1 MGGASTVSSDA
12 VAPDAVAEVKRP
24 ARARWREFCALALEF
39 WTGETKRRAWTLT
52 GLVALC
58 IALQLGAQ
66 LSINEWNRK
75 FFDAL
80 ESKNVQSLG
89 WATALLPALV
99 AFSGLAV
106 SGALVARM
114 TLQMRWR
121 EWLTEKL
128 AGWWLEDQRYY
139 RLEIAAA
146 EQTSPEYRIAKDV
159 QLAVDPLV
167 EFAVGFLTALATAL
181 AFVEVLWTVGGALEF
196 SLFGVR
202 FVLPG
207 YLGFAAVV
215 YATIAGSLA
224 YFAGRPLI
232 PAVARKNEAE
242 ARLLA
247 ELTRLKENAE
257 SIALIRG
264 DADELTSVLQNYQ
277 RVVAAWMRQIHCNGV
292 IATVQSAN
300 GALVPLIPLVLVAPK
315 YLAGA
320 LTLGAV
326 MQLASAF
333 MSVQIA
339 FNWFIDNSVRV
350 AEWMASANR
359 VDELAEALESLD
371 IGVIMDEKEFIEFGV
386 SDDDTIHL
394 QDLAVAHRNGR
405 VVIAGANVII
415 PSGEKLLVAGPSGTG
430 KSTLVRAL
438 AGLWPWGSGRILLP
452 RNARI
457 VFVPQKPYIPLGAL
471 RQAML
476 YSISDKDITDE
487 MIGGAMRRCGL
498 GYLVKH
504 LDEERRW
511 DQTLSGGERQRTA
524 FVRLLLQRPQI
535 IIMDEATSALDEES
549 QISMLRLFNEDLA
562 GATVISVGHRA
573 GMEDFH
579 DKKLVL
585 ERRPA
590 GAHITSRKLEKSL
603 WHLFDDAA
611 LY

>member
-1 MGGASTVSSDA
+1 MNGQAIAQAAASQIKPSG
-12 VAPDAVAEVKRP
+12 RG
-24 ARARWREFCALALEF
+24 RWRAFCAFALEY
-39 WTGETKRRAWTLT
+39 WTGETSRRAWTLT

-80 ESKNVQSLG
+80 ESRNVESLG
-89 WATALLPALV
+89 WATILLPALV
-99 AFSGLAV
+99 IFSAAAV
-106 SGALVARM
+106 SGALVTRM

-121 EWLTEKL
+121 QWLTQRL

-139 RLEIAAA
+139 RLEIAAG

-159 QLAVDPLV
+159 QLAIDPLV
-167 EFAVGFLTALATAL
+167 EFAVGFLTALATAS
-181 AFVEVLWTVGGALEF
+181 AFVGILWTVGGALEF
-196 SLFGVR
+196 DLFGAR
-202 FVLPG
+202 IVLPG
-207 YLGFAAVV
+207 YLGFAAIV
-215 YATIAGSLA
+215 YATAAGGVA
-224 YFAGRPLI
+224 YLAGRPLVS
-232 PAVARKNEAE
+232 AVAQKNEAE
-242 ARLLA
+242 AQFLA
-247 ELTRLKENAE
+247 ELSRLKENAE

-264 DADELTSVLQNYQ
+264 DADELSSILQNYR
-277 RVVAAWMRQIHCNGV
+277 RVVAAWVRQIHRNGV

-315 YLAGA
+315 YLSGA

-326 MQLASAF
+326 MQLAAAF
-333 MSVQIA
+333 ISVQVA

-350 AEWMASANR
+350 AEWVASANR

-371 IGVIMDEKEFIEFGV
+371 VGVIMEEKEFIEFGV
-386 SDDDTIHL
+386 SDDDAIHI
-394 QDLAVAHRNGR
+394 QNLAVAHRNGR
-405 VVIAGANVII
+405 IVIADANVVIPI
-415 PSGEKLLVAGPSGTG
+415 GEKLLVAGPSGTG
-430 KSTLVRAL
+430 KSTLIRAL
-438 AGLWPWGSGRILLP
+438 AGLWRWGSGRILLP
-452 RNARI
+452 KDAHI
-457 VFVPQKPYIPLGAL
+457 AFVPQKPYIPLGPL

-476 YSISDKDITDE
+476 YSISDKEITDG
-487 MIGGAMRRCGL
+487 MIEGAMRRCGL

-504 LDEERRW
+504 LDEEQRW
-511 DQTLSGGERQRTA
+511 DQILSGGERQRTA

-549 QISMLRLFNEDLA
+549 QVSMLRLFNEDLA
-562 GATVISVGHRA
+562 GATAISVGHRV

-585 ERRPA
+585 ERRAA
-590 GAHITSRKLEKSL
+590 GAHITSRKLQKSL

-611 LY
+611 LF

>member
-1 MGGASTVSSDA
+1 MSDRTLAQSALASQDKPSD
-12 VAPDAVAEVKRP
+12 
-24 ARARWREFCALALEF
+24 RARWREFCLLALQY
-39 WTGETKRRAWTLT
+39 WTGETRRRAWILT
-52 GLVALC
+52 GLVVLC

-66 LSINEWNRK
+66 LSVNEWNRK

-80 ESKNVQSLG
+80 ERRNVESLT

-99 AFSGLAV
+99 IFSGVAV

-121 EWLTEKL
+121 EWLTQRL

-167 EFAVGFLTALATAL
+167 EFAVGFLTALATAST
-181 AFVEVLWTVGGALEF
+181 FIGVLWTVGGAVEIN
-196 SLFGVR
+196 LFGAR
-202 FVLPG
+202 LVLSG
-207 YLGFAAVV
+207 YLGFAAMA
-215 YATIAGSLA
+215 YAIIAGAAA
-224 YFAGRPLI
+224 YLVGRPLV

-242 ARLLA
+242 AQFLA

-264 DADELTSVLQNYQ
+264 DADELSSVLQNY
-277 RVVAAWMRQIHCNGV
+277 RSVVAAWMRQIQRNGV

-300 GALVPLIPLVLVAPK
+300 GALTPLIPLVLVAPK
-315 YLAGA
+315 YLSGA
-320 LTLGAV
+320 LGLGAV

-333 MSVQIA
+333 MFVQVA

-371 IGVIMDEKEFIEFGV
+371 VGVIMEEKKFIEFGD
-386 SDDDTIHL
+386 SADDAIHI

-405 VVIAGANVII
+405 IVIAGANVII
-415 PSGEKLLVAGPSGTG
+415 PVGERLLVGGPSGAG

-452 RNARI
+452 KNVRMA
-457 VFVPQKPYIPLGAL
+457 FVPQKPYIPLGAL

-476 YSISDKDITDE
+476 YSILDKDITDE
-487 MIGGAMRRCGL
+487 MIEGAMRRCGL
-498 GYLVKH
+498 GHLVKH
-504 LDEERRW
+504 LDEELRW
-511 DQTLSGGERQRTA
+511 DQRLSGGERQRTA

-549 QISMLRLFNEDLA
+549 QVSMLRLFNEDLA
-562 GATVISVGHRA
+562 GATVISVGHRV

-585 ERRPA
+585 ERRAA
-590 GAHITSRKLEKSL
+590 GAHITSGRLQKSL

-611 LY
+611 LF

>member
-1 MGGASTVSSDA
+1 MSDEPIGPSA
-12 VAPDAVAEVKRP
+12 FTSRVKP
-24 ARARWREFCALALEF
+24 ADRARCREFGALALEF
-39 WTGETKRRAWTLT
+39 WTGETKRRAWILT
-52 GLVALC
+52 GLVAFC
-58 IALQLGAQ
+58 IVLQLGAQ
-66 LSINEWNRK
+66 LSVNEWNRK

-80 ESKNVQSLG
+80 ESRKVDSLG
-89 WATALLPALV
+89 WAAALLPALV
-99 AFSGLAV
+99 IFSGVAV

-121 EWLTEKL
+121 EWLTQKL

-159 QLAVDPLV
+159 QLAIDPLV
-167 EFAVGFLTALATAL
+167 EFAAGFLTALATAL
-181 AFVEVLWTVGGALEF
+181 AFVSVLWTVGGALELD
-196 SLFGVR
+196 LFGAR
-202 FVLPG
+202 LVLPG
-207 YLGFAAVV
+207 YLGFAAVI
-215 YATIAGSLA
+215 YAAVAGGVA
-224 YFAGRPLI
+224 YLAGRPLV
-232 PAVARKNEAE
+232 PAVADKNEAE
-242 ARLLA
+242 AQFLA

-264 DADELTSVLQNYQ
+264 DADELSSILQNYR
-277 RVVAAWMRQIHCNGV
+277 RVVAAWIRQIHRNGV

-300 GALVPLIPLVLVAPK
+300 GALTPLIPLVLVAPK
-315 YLAGA
+315 YLSGG

-371 IGVIMDEKEFIEFGV
+371 IGVIMEDKEFIEFGV
-386 SDDDTIHL
+386 SDDDTIHIE
-394 QDLAVAHRNGR
+394 DLAVAHRNGR
-405 VVIAGANVII
+405 IVIAGANVII
-415 PSGEKLLVAGPSGTG
+415 PAGEKLLVSGPSGTG

-452 RNARI
+452 KNAHMA
-457 VFVPQKPYIPLGAL
+457 FVPQKPYIPLGTL

-476 YSISDKDITDE
+476 YSISDKEITDE
-487 MIGGAMRRCGL
+487 MIEGAMRRCGL

-504 LDEERRW
+504 LDEEQRW
-511 DQTLSGGERQRTA
+511 DQRLSGGERQRTA

-549 QISMLRLFNEDLA
+549 QVSMLRLFNEDLA

-573 GMEDFH
+573 GLEDFH

-585 ERRPA
+585 ERRAA
-590 GAHITSRKLEKSL
+590 GAHITSRKLQKSL

-611 LY
+611 LH

>member
-1 MGGASTVSSDA
+1 V
-12 VAPDAVAEVKRP
+12 
-24 ARARWREFCALALEF
+24 RWREFCALALEF
-39 WTGETKRRAWTLT
+39 WTGETMRRAWMLT
-52 GLVALC
+52 SLVALC

-66 LSINEWNRK
+66 LSVNEWNRK

-80 ESKNVQSLG
+80 ESRNVESLS
-89 WATALLPALV
+89 WATLLLPALV
-99 AFSGLAV
+99 AFSGVAV

-121 EWLTEKL
+121 EWLTRKL

-167 EFAVGFLTALATAL
+167 EFAVGFLTALATAS
-181 AFVEVLWTVGGALEF
+181 AFIGVLWAVGGALEF
-196 SLFGVR
+196 DLFGFRV
-202 FVLPG
+202 VLPG
-207 YLGFAAVV
+207 YLGFAAVI
-215 YATIAGSLA
+215 YATVAGGVA
-224 YFAGRPLI
+224 YVAGRPLV

-242 ARLLA
+242 AQLLS

-264 DADELTSVLQNYQ
+264 DADELGSILQNYR
-277 RVVAAWMRQIHCNGV
+277 RVVAAWIRQIHCNGV

-300 GALVPLIPLVLVAPK
+300 GALTPLIPLVLVAPK
-315 YLAGA
+315 YLSGA

-333 MSVQIA
+333 MTVQIA

-359 VDELAEALESLD
+359 VDELVEALESLD
-371 IGVIMDEKEFIEFGV
+371 VGVIMEEKEFIEFGV
-386 SDDDTIHL
+386 SDDDKIHI

-405 VVIAGANVII
+405 IVIAGANVVI
-415 PSGEKLLVAGPSGTG
+415 PAGEKLLVAGPSGTG

-452 RNARI
+452 KDAHI
-457 VFVPQKPYIPLGAL
+457 VFVPQKPYIPLGTL

-476 YSISDKDITDE
+476 YSISDMEITDA
-487 MIGGAMRRCGL
+487 MIEGALRRCGL
-498 GYLVKH
+498 SYLVRH
-504 LDEERRW
+504 LDEEQRW
-511 DQTLSGGERQRTA
+511 DQTLSGGERQRIA

-549 QISMLRLFNEDLA
+549 QVSMLRLFNEDLA
-562 GATVISVGHRA
+562 GATVISVGHRV
-573 GMEDFH
+573 GLEDFH

-585 ERRPA
+585 ERRAA
-590 GAHITSRKLEKSL
+590 GAHITSRKLQKSL

>member
-1 MGGASTVSSDA
+1 MNSQAI
-12 VAPDAVAEVKRP
+12 APKTAAEAPRP
-24 ARARWREFCALALEF
+24 ARARWREFCALALGF
-39 WTGETKRRAWTLT
+39 WVGEPSRRAWSLT
-52 GLVALC
+52 ALVALC

-80 ESKNVQSLG
+80 ESKNVEALS
-89 WATALLPALV
+89 WATILLPALV
-99 AFSGLAV
+99 AFSGLAI
-106 SGALVARM
+106 SGTLVARM

-159 QLAVDPLV
+159 QLAVEPLV

-181 AFVEVLWTVGGALEF
+181 AFVGVLWTVGGALE
-196 SLFGVR
+196 LNLLGAR
-202 FVLPG
+202 LVLPG

-215 YATIAGSLA
+215 YATIAGGIA
-224 YFAGRPLI
+224 YFAGGPLV
-232 PAVARKNEAE
+232 PAVAQKNEAE
-242 ARLLA
+242 AQFLS

-264 DADELTSVLQNYQ
+264 DADELSSVLQNYR
-277 RVVAAWMRQIHCNGV
+277 RVVTAWIRQIHRNGI

-315 YLAGA
+315 YLSGA

-326 MQLASAF
+326 MQLTAAF
-333 MSVQIA
+333 VSVQIA

-371 IGVIMDEKEFIEFGV
+371 IAVIMEEKEFIDFGV

-394 QDLAVAHRNGR
+394 EDLAVAHRNGR
-405 VVIAGANVII
+405 IVIAGANVVI
-415 PSGEKLLVAGPSGTG
+415 PTGEKLLVAGPSGTG

-438 AGLWPWGSGRILLP
+438 AGVWPWGSGRILLP
-452 RNARI
+452 
-457 VFVPQKPYIPLGAL
+457 
-471 RQAML
+471 
-476 YSISDKDITDE
+476 KD
-487 MIGGAMRRCGL
+487 
-498 GYLVKH
+498 
-504 LDEERRW
+504 
-511 DQTLSGGERQRTA
+511 
-524 FVRLLLQRPQI
+524 
-535 IIMDEATSALDEES
+535 
-549 QISMLRLFNEDLA
+549 
-562 GATVISVGHRA
+562 
-573 GMEDFH
+573 
-579 DKKLVL
+579 
-585 ERRPA
+585 
-590 GAHITSRKLEKSL
+590 AH
-603 WHLFDDAA
+603 
-611 LY
+611 

>member
-1 MGGASTVSSDA
+1 MSDPLGRSA
-12 VAPDAVAEVKRP
+12 FTPKVKLSD
-24 ARARWREFCALALEF
+24 RARCREFCALALAY
-39 WTGETKRRAWTLT
+39 WTGETKRRAWVLT

-58 IALQLGAQ
+58 IVLQLGAQ
-66 LSINEWNRK
+66 LSVNQWNRK

-80 ESKNVQSLG
+80 ESKNVESLG

-167 EFAVGFLTALATAL
+167 EFAVGLLTALATAST
-181 AFVEVLWTVGGALEF
+181 FIGVLWTVGGALELN
-196 SLFGVR
+196 LFGVR
-202 FVLPG
+202 LVLSG
-207 YLGFAAVV
+207 YLGFAAVA
-215 YATIAGSLA
+215 YATIAGVVA
-224 YFAGRPLI
+224 YLVGRPLV
-232 PAVARKNEAE
+232 PAVAKKNEAE
-242 ARLLA
+242 AQFLA

-264 DADELTSVLQNYQ
+264 DADELSSILQNYR
-277 RVVAAWMRQIHCNGV
+277 RVVAAWIRQIRRNGA

-300 GALVPLIPLVLVAPK
+300 GALTPLIPLVLVAPK
-315 YLAGA
+315 YLSGA

-333 MSVQIA
+333 MLVQVA

-371 IGVIMDEKEFIEFGV
+371 VGVIMEEKAFIEFGD
-386 SDDDTIHL
+386 SADDAIHI
-394 QDLAVAHRNGR
+394 QELAVAHRNGR
-405 VVIAGANVII
+405 VVIADANVII
-415 PSGEKLLVAGPSGTG
+415 PLGERLLVGGPSGAG

-452 RNARI
+452 KNARMA
-457 VFVPQKPYIPLGAL
+457 FVPQKPYIPLGAL

-476 YSISDKDITDE
+476 YSILDKDITDE
-487 MIGGAMRRCGL
+487 MIEGAMRRCGL
-498 GYLVKH
+498 GHLVRH
-504 LDEERRW
+504 LDEEQRW
-511 DQTLSGGERQRTA
+511 DQRLSGGERQRTA

-549 QISMLRLFNEDLA
+549 QVSMLRLLNEDLA
-562 GATVISVGHRA
+562 GATVISVGHRV

-585 ERRPA
+585 ERRDA
-590 GAHITSRKLEKSL
+590 GAHITSRKLQKSL

-611 LY
+611 LH

>member
-1 MGGASTVSSDA
+1 AWMTRAQARRAKPLESSRSFELERSSRGALPTLNGQAIAQAA
-12 VAPDAVAEVKRP
+12 VAAQIKQSGRV
-24 ARARWREFCALALEF
+24 RWREFCAFALEF
-39 WTGETKRRAWTLT
+39 WTGETSRRAWTLT
-52 GLVALC
+52 CLVALC
-58 IALQLGAQ
+58 IVLQLGAQ
-66 LSINEWNRK
+66 LSVNEWNRK

-80 ESKNVQSLG
+80 ESKNVVSLG

-159 QLAVDPLV
+159 QLAIDPLV
-167 EFAVGFLTALATAL
+167 EFAVGFLTALATAT
-181 AFVEVLWTVGGALEF
+181 AFIGVLWTVGGALE
-196 SLFGVR
+196 LNLLGAR
-202 FVLPG
+202 IVLPG
-207 YLGFAAVV
+207 YLGFASVV
-215 YATIAGSLA
+215 YATAAGGVA
-224 YFAGRPLI
+224 YLAGRPLV

-242 ARLLA
+242 AQFLA
-247 ELTRLKENAE
+247 ELSRLKENAE

-264 DADELTSVLQNYQ
+264 DADELSSVLQNYR
-277 RVVAAWMRQIHCNGV
+277 RVVVAWIRQIRRHGV

-315 YLAGA
+315 YLSGA

-333 MSVQIA
+333 ILVQVA

-359 VDELAEALESLD
+359 VDELAEALEGLD
-371 IGVIMDEKEFIEFGV
+371 IGVIMEEKEFIEFGV
-386 SDDDTIHL
+386 SDDDTIHIEN
-394 QDLAVAHRNGR
+394 LAVAHRNGR
-405 VVIAGANVII
+405 IVIAGANVVI
-415 PSGEKLLVAGPSGTG
+415 PAGEKLLVAGPSGTG

-438 AGLWPWGSGRILLP
+438 AGLWRWGSGRILLP
-452 RNARI
+452 KNAHMA
-457 VFVPQKPYIPLGAL
+457 FVPQKPYIPLGAL

-476 YSISDKDITDE
+476 YSISDKEITDE
-487 MIGGAMRRCGL
+487 MIEGAMRRCGV
-498 GYLVKH
+498 GYLIKH
-504 LDEERRW
+504 LDEEQRW
-511 DQTLSGGERQRTA
+511 DQILSGGERQRTA

-562 GATVISVGHRA
+562 GATVISVGHRV

-579 DKKLVL
+579 DK
-585 ERRPA
+585 
-590 GAHITSRKLEKSL
+590 
-603 WHLFDDAA
+603 
-611 LY
+611 

>member
-1 MGGASTVSSDA
+1 MNGQAIA
-12 VAPDAVAEVKRP
+12 QAAAAEVKQPGRS
-24 ARARWREFCALALEF
+24 RWRAFCALSLDF
-39 WTGETKRRAWTLT
+39 WTGDTKRKAWTLT
-52 GLVALC
+52 GLVVLC

-66 LSINEWNRK
+66 LSINEWYRN

-80 ESKNVQSLG
+80 ERKNVGLLT
-89 WATALLPALV
+89 WATVLLPALV
-99 AFSGLAV
+99 AFSGLAI
-106 SGALVARM
+106 SGTLVARM

-121 EWLTEKL
+121 EWLTRKL
-128 AGWWLEDQRYY
+128 AGWWLGDRRYY

-159 QLAVDPLV
+159 QLAIDPLV

-181 AFVEVLWTVGGALEF
+181 AFVGVLWTVGGGLELN
-196 SLFGVR
+196 LFGAR
-202 FVLPG
+202 LVLPG
-207 YLGFAAVV
+207 YLGFAAVI
-215 YATIAGSLA
+215 YAAVAGAFA
-224 YFAGRPLI
+224 YIAGRPLV
-232 PAVARKNEAE
+232 PAVAQKNETE
-242 ARLLA
+242 AQFLA

-264 DADELTSVLQNYQ
+264 DADELSSILQNYR
-277 RVVAAWMRQIHCNGV
+277 RVVAAWMRQIQRNGV

-300 GALVPLIPLVLVAPK
+300 GALTPLIPLVLVAPK
-315 YLAGA
+315 YLSGG

-333 MSVQIA
+333 MSVQVA

-371 IGVIMDEKEFIEFGV
+371 IGVIMEDKEYIEFGV
-386 SDDDTIHL
+386 SDDDSIHIE
-394 QDLAVAHRNGR
+394 DLAVAHRNGR
-405 VVIAGANVII
+405 IVIAGANVVI
-415 PSGEKLLVAGPSGTG
+415 PVGEKLLVSGPSGTG

-438 AGLWPWGSGRILLP
+438 AGLWRWGSGRILLP
-452 RNARI
+452 RNAHI
-457 VFVPQKPYIPLGAL
+457 AFVPQKPYIPLGTL

-476 YSISDKDITDE
+476 YSISGREIADQ
-487 MIGGAMRRCGL
+487 MIEGAMRRCGL

-504 LDEERRW
+504 LDEAQRW
-511 DQTLSGGERQRTA
+511 DQILSGGERQRTA
-524 FVRLLLQRPQI
+524 FVRLLLLRPQI

-585 ERRPA
+585 ERRAA
-590 GAHITSRKLEKSL
+590 GAHITSGKLQKSL

-611 LY
+611 PY